1 MQTEKQK
8 KNALFKK
15 LHIATI
21 SALNIKDFDKAW
33 DNLQEFIK
41 EI

>member
-8 KNALFKK
+8 KTALFKK
-15 LHIATI
+15 LSNATLGAVKI
-21 SALNIKDFDKAW
+21 SDFDKAW

>member
-1 MQTEKQK
+1 MQTEKEK
-8 KNALFKK
+8 KNSLFKK
-15 LHIATI
+15 LYNATI
-21 SALNIKDFDKAW
+21 SAVNIKDFDKAW